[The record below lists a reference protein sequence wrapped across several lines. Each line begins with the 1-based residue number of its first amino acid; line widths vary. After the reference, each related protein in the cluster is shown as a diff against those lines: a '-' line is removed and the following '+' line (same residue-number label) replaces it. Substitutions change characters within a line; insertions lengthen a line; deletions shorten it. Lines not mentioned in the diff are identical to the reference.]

1 MSHRCKQQDV
11 VHLLLTLMPGVA
23 LFSPD
28 RVILDVVGG
37 GGWMTA
43 NGVSSSEPYRARA
56 AGREKSKISRRY
68 VGVGWLGGCF
78 NDDER

>member
-28 RVILDVVGG
+28 NYIRCRRRGTDDSQRWSMGL
-37 GGWMTA
+37 
-43 NGVSSSEPYRARA
+43 SSSEPYRARA

-68 VGVGWLGGCF
+68 VGVGWLGMF
-78 NDDER
+78 KR